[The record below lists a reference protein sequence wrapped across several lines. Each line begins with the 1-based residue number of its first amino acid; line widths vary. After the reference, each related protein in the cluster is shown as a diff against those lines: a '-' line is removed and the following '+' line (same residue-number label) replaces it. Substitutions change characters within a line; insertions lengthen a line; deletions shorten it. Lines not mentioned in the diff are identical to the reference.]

1 MKKHIVRSARLR
13 RGRYA
18 EEDGVVRWQP
28 GTLGLRWLERPAS
41 PVAFLILS
49 CQVSE
54 MGRDGTC
61 VIYTLYWED
70 GVTSSYTQES
80 IVHLVEEGEFQML
93 N

>member
-28 GTLGLRWLERPAS
+28 GTLGVRWFERPAS

-49 CQVSE
+49 CEVSE
-54 MGRDGTC
+54 MGRSGTC
-61 VIYTLYWED
+61 VIYTLRWED
-70 GVTSSYTQES
+70 GSTSSYTQDT
-80 IVHLVEEGEFQML
+80 IAYRVEEGEIQML